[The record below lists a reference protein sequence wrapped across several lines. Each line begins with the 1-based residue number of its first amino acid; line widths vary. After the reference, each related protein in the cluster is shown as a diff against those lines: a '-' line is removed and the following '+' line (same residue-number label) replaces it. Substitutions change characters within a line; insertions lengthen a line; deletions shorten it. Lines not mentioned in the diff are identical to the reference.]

1 MKKRYKS
8 AYKGYRGR
16 SSWRVNLVPIIA
28 GAILVLGAVAA
39 LYFGGAFPKLWA
51 LLPHHEPT
59 EQTDPDPIRTPE
71 EGENQ
76 PNPAP
81 DPKPDPDPEQDSPE
95 TGYATIE
102 IGGEAQEYDTLYRVG
117 NTGFEYFTYLPE
129 LGEKYGKGKS
139 VPPCV
144 IVAVMAST
152 IPKQWNIGTCT
163 IILSAVE
170 RSILSPMDL
179 PLLTML

>member
-1 MKKRYKS
+1 MRKRRKS

-16 SSWRVNLVPIIA
+16 SSRRMNTVSVIA
-28 GAILVLGAVAA
+28 GVILVLGVVAA

-81 DPKPDPDPEQDSPE
+81 DPKPDPDPEQESRQTE
-95 TGYATIE
+95 YATIE
-102 IGGEAQEYDTLYRVG
+102 ISGDTQEFDTLYRVG
-117 NTGFEYFTYLPE
+117 NTGFL
-129 LGEKYGKGKS
+129 
-139 VPPCV
+139 
-144 IVAVMAST
+144 
-152 IPKQWNIGTCT
+152 
-163 IILSAVE
+163 
-170 RSILSPMDL
+170 
-179 PLLTML
+179 